1 MERKG
6 KELIQTVVKVHRRG
20 RRGGREKVKETAY
33 DFWMFFS

>member
-20 RRGGREKVKETAY
+20 GKEKVKETAY